1 MHVYELSHKLKA
13 SAIPQVNLT
22 TEHTEVTEASEA
34 SVNTVAYHIVHKQYD

>member
-1 MHVYELSHKLKA
+1 MRVCELSHKLKG

-34 SVNTVAYHIVHKQYD
+34 LVSTMAYHIAHKQYD